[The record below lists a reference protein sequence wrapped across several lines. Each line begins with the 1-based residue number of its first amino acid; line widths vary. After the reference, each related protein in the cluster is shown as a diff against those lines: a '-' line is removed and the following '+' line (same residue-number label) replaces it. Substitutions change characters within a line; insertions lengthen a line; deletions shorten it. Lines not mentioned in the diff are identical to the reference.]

1 MRMNVV
7 QPTSSRARQGA
18 PREPASLGH
27 SGRKSSGGESRAY
40 GAAIVSR
47 ISATDIDTAVG
58 VLSEAYSEVTVHL
71 TRATRELR
79 MQIATYRL
87 PNVAVGCLE
96 ITSSTVR
103 SGRYPLFAVC
113 LPIRGQIQ
121 ITTNAASA
129 HVGGRSGVVVSPGC
143 PVAVDYLTD
152 DCRTQ
157 KILFEQ
163 SAVENE
169 LSMMLGMPVAKP
181 LRFDFRL
188 GLAGPPSP
196 FQRALALL
204 QNELDESSGLTT
216 VPATSTRLG
225 RLVIAGLLVSQ
236 PNNYSEELARPA
248 ALSGSR
254 AIRSALELIEGRP
267 SDIETVAD
275 IADAVGLSVRA
286 LDDGFQRF
294 VGTPPMTYLRRVRMA
309 RVHEDLVAA
318 DPHLT
323 TATIIARRWGF
334 GHYGRFAAEYLRR
347 YGRKPSETLKGR

>member
-1 MRMNVV
+1 VILVCRVKDAELT
-7 QPTSSRARQGA
+7 P
-18 PREPASLGH
+18 
-27 SGRKSSGGESRAY
+27 GG
-40 GAAIVSR
+40 VH
-47 ISATDIDTAVG
+47 
-58 VLSEAYSEVTVHL
+58 SEVTVHL

-204 QNELDESSGLTT
+204 QNELDESSGLTA

-225 RLVIAGLLVSQ
+225 RLVIAGLSVSQ

-267 SDIETVAD
+267 NDIE
-275 IADAVGLSVRA
+275 
-286 LDDGFQRF
+286 
-294 VGTPPMTYLRRVRMA
+294 
-309 RVHEDLVAA
+309 
-318 DPHLT
+318 
-323 TATIIARRWGF
+323 
-334 GHYGRFAAEYLRR
+334 
-347 YGRKPSETLKGR
+347 PSPISPTRSG